1 MFLSLFATSWKIQTG
16 SSISCKWNLSSVKE
30 SNTTGS
36 YLSTLCGQISP
47 WTKKSWPRSRK
58 ITTGKIY
65 IQNVRHIYSARIKS
79 NENGSLRLQRSLT
92 YGTFLILRPKH
103 SHILRTTI
111 SRGIGTKLN
120 MAKRAFA
127 FRVRNK
133 RYQHCTLWLP
143 FLIRSIKI
151 KPGLVSSIIVQEWAK
166 GLEWAQPCFNS
177 FLNLNNSSLRKKRN
191 LLIHKPTKQVTQMSN
206 LSA

>member
-1 MFLSLFATSWKIQTG
+1 MFLSLFVTSWKIPTG
-16 SSISCKWNLSSVKE
+16 SSISCKLNLSSVKE

-36 YLSTLCGQISP
+36 YLLTLCVQTSP
-47 WTKKSWPRSRK
+47 WTKKSWPRSRR
-58 ITTGKIY
+58 ITIGKNY
-65 IQNVRHIYSARIKS
+65 IQNVRHRYSARIKN
-79 NENGSLRLQRSLT
+79 NENGSLRLLRSLT
-92 YGTFLILRPKH
+92 YGTSLTLRPKH
-103 SHILRTTI
+103 SHILRITI

-120 MAKRAFA
+120 MAKRAFV

-133 RYQHCTLWLP
+133 RYQHCILWLP

-151 KPGLVSSIIVQEWAK
+151 KPELVSSIIVQEWAK
-166 GLEWAQPCFNS
+166 GLEWAQPSSNS

-191 LLIHKPTKQVTQMSN
+191 LLIHKPTKQATQMSN